1 MQKYFGVF
9 LAGMPIR
16 RKITWAGLIL
26 FAAAIKVFSYYPSAV
41 ESCYSKGL
49 YPVIARLQRM
59 LFGWIPF
66 SIGDM
71 LYLCVIML
79 LIYRLVRLVRALVRG
94 EAGKGWFARFLR
106 RAVFAL
112 LWVYVLFNG
121 LWGLN
126 YDRLGIADQLQLQVR
141 PYSTAE
147 LHRLTS
153 LLVAQLNILDSTGRL
168 HRAEL
173 SHMGVLRAG
182 AITAYDSLGGRD
194 RRFVYR
200 NPSVKPSL
208 FSWPGVFLGFAG
220 YYNPFSSEAQ
230 VNTRNPLFTQPYT
243 TCHEIAHQLGY
254 AKENEA
260 NFVGFL
266 AARNSPDPTFR
277 YSVYLDLFLY
287 AVRELYVRDSALARS
302 FRDSVGPGVRQD
314 LRELQ
319 RFNRKYGNP
328 LEPMIWA
335 MYGKYLR
342 ANRQPRGIA
351 TYSQV
356 TAWLIAYGNKN
367 GWEALE

>member
-1 MQKYFGVF
+1 
-9 LAGMPIR
+9 
-16 RKITWAGLIL
+16 
-26 FAAAIKVFSYYPSAV
+26 
-41 ESCYSKGL
+41 
-49 YPVIARLQRM
+49 
-59 LFGWIPF
+59 
-66 SIGDM
+66 
-71 LYLCVIML
+71 
-79 LIYRLVRLVRALVRG
+79 
-94 EAGKGWFARFLR
+94 
-106 RAVFAL
+106 
-112 LWVYVLFNG
+112 
-121 LWGLN
+121 LN
-126 YDRLGIADQLQLQVR
+126 YDRLGIADQLQVR

-287 AVRELYVRDSALARS
+287 AERE
-302 FRDSVGPGVRQD
+302 
-314 LRELQ
+314 
-319 RFNRKYGNP
+319 
-328 LEPMIWA
+328 
-335 MYGKYLR
+335 
-342 ANRQPRGIA
+342 
-351 TYSQV
+351 
-356 TAWLIAYGNKN
+356 
-367 GWEALE
+367 